1 LISKAISFI
10 LIAFLSS
17 LNFIGLSQDIRIDHL
32 ITVVADLDSSV
43 KAYEE
48 LGFTVKPGRLQANG
62 LLNAHIK
69 FSNNTSLELMS
80 IKGEPTDELALEYA
94 ELLKHGEGGVY
105 LALTGIKTA
114 EMESKLGEL
123 TIQYNTLPGKNWD
136 YITFPESSSLA
147 HLFFIEYH
155 IKTNDSKEVLAH
167 NNSTNGIETVWI
179 DGDEKVKH
187 LLESLGLKPVRI
199 SSDIK
204 LGAGQGYLVGDSNII
219 VIPSNNL
226 NQRPRIK
233 AISIRKENN
242 TGNIIIRY

>member
-1 LISKAISFI
+1 M
-10 LIAFLSS
+10 
-17 LNFIGLSQDIRIDHL
+17 SQDIRIDHV
-32 ITVVADLDSSV
+32 ITVIADLDSAV

-48 LGFTVKPGRLQANG
+48 LGFTVKPGRLHANS

-94 ELLKHGEGGVY
+94 ELLKHEEGGVY
-105 LALTGIKTA
+105 LALTGIKIA
-114 EMESKLGEL
+114 EMERKLGEL
-123 TIQYNTLPGKNWD
+123 TIQYNTLAGKNWD

-155 IKTNDSKEVLAH
+155 IKTNDSKELLAH
-167 NNSTNGIETVWI
+167 NNSTNGIEAVWVE
-179 DGDEKVKH
+179 GDEKVKH

-199 SSDIK
+199 RSDIE
-204 LGAGQGYLVGDSNII
+204 LGAGQGYLAGGGSII
-219 VIPSNNL
+219 VVPTKNP

-233 AISIRKENN
+233 AVSIRQENK